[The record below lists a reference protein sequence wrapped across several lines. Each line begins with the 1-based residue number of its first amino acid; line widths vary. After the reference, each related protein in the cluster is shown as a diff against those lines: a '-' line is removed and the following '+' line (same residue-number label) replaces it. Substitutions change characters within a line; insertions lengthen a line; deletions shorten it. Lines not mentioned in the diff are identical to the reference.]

1 MNARGELSPRG
12 FGRARRSAGAQLAA
26 TPDLVLSG
34 HVHNYQRFSAPE
46 SNKQLIY
53 IVAGA
58 GSRRGE

>member
-1 MNARGELSPRG
+1 MRLL
-12 FGRARRSAGAQLAA
+12 AQVFEEGKV
-26 TPDLVLSG
+26 DMVFSG